1 MKHPSVLRSSLGLAV
16 HVLLVV
22 IAINGCA
29 LVRKPS
35 LPPDSTEPGR
45 PPPSVELPQS
55 TEIERPTRKPETT
68 KREVRVEANILLSS
82 EIPAYRDVADEL
94 LKMIGPQRTRIYL
107 LNDNPGD
114 TAAKLDEIQRSGYRH
129 VVAIGLPAALA
140 ARSLESKSIVFCQV
154 LSYQEPR
161 LIGPHIRGVRMTPSL
176 SAQLSAWKTISHP
189 TDRVGMITGRGLQD
203 LVAATN
209 QVARDLDI
217 EFVHKT
223 VDSDKEFLYVFKR
236 LAPEIDG
243 LWLIPDSRI
252 LSHRVIREVMSYS
265 VKHRIQVLAFHSQL
279 LPLGALLSA
288 TCLPVDV
295 AAQVVTTIKSDGL
308 RTSTTGVSSPAEMHL
323 HVNLPLAEE
332 FGLCVPPS
340 SPELV
345 YTEWPQIELGT
356 PP

>member
-1 MKHPSVLRSSLGLAV
+1 MKHPSVLRGSLGLAV
-16 HVLLVV
+16 CVLFV

-29 LVRKPS
+29 LVRKSS

-55 TEIERPTRKPETT
+55 TEIERPARKPKTT

-82 EIPAYRDVADEL
+82 EIPAYREVADEL
-94 LKMIGPQRTRIYL
+94 LKMIGPQRARIYL
-107 LNDNPGD
+107 LNDNP
-114 TAAKLDEIQRSGYRH
+114 

-140 ARSLESKSIVFCQV
+140 AKSLESKSIVFCQV

-345 YTEWPQIELGT
+345 YTEWPQIESGT